1 MAIFQY
7 EGKLLNGKRKK
18 GRVTA
23 VSLREAK
30 EKLRQESI
38 LVTELA
44 ELESTGL
51 NKEVNLLP
59 ERVKIEHLIM
69 YVRQFATLIR
79 AGVPIVRATS
89 ILRVQTESKVL
100 KKTLSQVE
108 DDLREGIAF
117 SEAIKKH
124 PRVFS
129 NFFSSMA
136 LAGEA
141 SGNLEEA
148 LDQIGL
154 QLQKQYDV
162 KRKVISALTYPL
174 VVSIV
179 AIGVVAFLMVNVVP
193 TFASIFGQLG
203 GELPLITRIVV
214 AVSDF
219 VAAYWWIIFGGAL
232 LALLVF
238 TWMLKRDKERYVI
251 DGLLLKMPIFGPIVL
266 KSQIALLTR
275 SLAVLLQAAV
285 PILSAIEITE
295 KIVSNRVIRKGLA
308 QARKMMA
315 QGIPLHEPLERN
327 DSFPPLMT
335 QMIAVG
341 EESGDLDSM
350 LNEVAEFYE
359 TEVETT
365 TDRLKSIIEP
375 LLIVVLASIVGVIV
389 IAIVVPMFQI
399 YGDIQNQ

>member
-18 GRVTA
+18 GRITA

-30 EKLRQESI
+30 DKLRQESI
-38 LVTELA
+38 LVTDLS

-69 YVRQFATLIR
+69 YTRQFATLIR

-100 KKTLSQVE
+100 KKALSQVE
-108 DDLREGIAF
+108 DDLKEGIAY

-136 LAGEA
+136 LAGET

-179 AIGVVAFLMVNVVP
+179 AVGVVAFLMVNVVP

-203 GELPLITRIVV
+203 GELPLITRMVV

-219 VAAYWWIIFGGAL
+219 IAAFWWL
-232 LALLVF
+232 LLGLAILGVLTF
-238 TWMLKRDKERYVI
+238 IWMLKRDRERFVI
-251 DGLLLKMPIFGPIVL
+251 DGLLLKMPIFGTIVM

-285 PILSAIEITE
+285 PILTAIEITE
-295 KIVSNRVIRKGLA
+295 RIVSNRVIRKGLTE
-308 QARKMMA
+308 AREMMA
-315 QGIPLHEPLERN
+315 QGVPLHEPLMRN
-327 DSFPPLMT
+327 SNFPALMT

-375 LLIVVLASIVGVIV
+375 LLIVVLASVVGVIV
-389 IAIVVPMFQI
+389 ISIVVPMFQI

>member
-18 GRVTA
+18 GRITA

-38 LVTELA
+38 LVTDLA

-51 NKEVNLLP
+51 NMEVNLLP

-89 ILRVQTESKVL
+89 ILRVQTESNVL
-100 KKTLSQVE
+100 KKALSQVE
-108 DDLREGIAF
+108 DDLKEGIAY

-136 LAGEA
+136 LAGET

-219 VAAYWWIIFGGAL
+219 IAAFWWL
-232 LALLVF
+232 LLGLAILGVLTF
-238 TWMLKRDKERYVI
+238 TWMLKRDRERFVI
-251 DGLLLKMPIFGPIVL
+251 DGLLLKMPIFGTIVM

-285 PILSAIEITE
+285 PILTAIEITE
-295 KIVSNRVIRKGLA
+295 RIVSNRVIRKGLRE
-308 QARKMMA
+308 AREMMA
-315 QGIPLHEPLERN
+315 QGVPLHEPLMRN
-327 DSFPPLMT
+327 ANFPALMT

-375 LLIVVLASIVGVIV
+375 LLIVVLASVVGVIV
-389 IAIVVPMFQI
+389 ISIVVPMFQI

>member
-18 GRVTA
+18 GRITA

-30 EKLRQESI
+30 DKLRQESI
-38 LVTELA
+38 LVTDLS

-51 NKEVNLLP
+51 NKEVNILP

-108 DDLREGIAF
+108 DDLKEGIAY

-136 LAGEA
+136 LAGET

-219 VAAYWWIIFGGAL
+219 IAAFWWLL
-232 LALLVF
+232 LAIAILGVLVF
-238 TWMLKRDKERYVI
+238 TWMLKRDRERFVI
-251 DGLLLKMPIFGPIVL
+251 DRLLLKMPIFGTIVT

-285 PILSAIEITE
+285 PILTAIEITE
-295 KIVSNRVIRKGLA
+295 RIVSNRVIRKGLTE
-308 QARKMMA
+308 AREMMA
-315 QGIPLHEPLERN
+315 QGIPLHEPLMRN
-327 DSFPPLMT
+327 SNFPPLMT

-375 LLIVVLASIVGVIV
+375 LLIVVLASVVGVIV
-389 IAIVVPMFQI
+389 ISIVVPMFQI

>member
-219 VAAYWWIIFGGAL
+219 VAAYWWLIFGGAL
-232 LALLVF
+232 VALLVF
-238 TWMLKRDKERYVI
+238 TWMLKRDKERYII
-251 DGLLLKMPIFGPIVL
+251 DGLLLKMPIFGPIIL

-295 KIVSNRVIRKGLA
+295 KIVSNRVIRKGLG

>member
-18 GRVTA
+18 GRITA

-30 EKLRQESI
+30 DKLRQESI
-38 LVTELA
+38 LVTDLS

-51 NKEVNLLP
+51 NKEVNILP

-108 DDLREGIAF
+108 DDLKEGIAY

-136 LAGEA
+136 LAGET

-219 VAAYWWIIFGGAL
+219 IAAFWWLL
-232 LALLVF
+232 LAIVIIGVFVF
-238 TWMLKRDKERYVI
+238 TWMLKRDRERFVI
-251 DGLLLKMPIFGPIVL
+251 DRLLLKMPIFGPIVT

-285 PILSAIEITE
+285 PILTAIEITE
-295 KIVSNRVIRKGLA
+295 RIVSNRVIRKGLTE
-308 QARKMMA
+308 AREMMA
-315 QGIPLHEPLERN
+315 QGIPLHEPLMRN
-327 DSFPPLMT
+327 SNFPPLMT

-375 LLIVVLASIVGVIV
+375 LLIVVLASVVGVIV
-389 IAIVVPMFQI
+389 ISIVVPMFQI

>member
-23 VSLREAK
+23 ASLREAK

-38 LVTELA
+38 LVTDLS

-51 NKEVNLLP
+51 NMEVNLLP

-89 ILRVQTESKVL
+89 ILRVQTESNVL

-108 DDLREGIAF
+108 DDLKEGIAY

-136 LAGEA
+136 LAGET

-174 VVSIV
+174 VVAIV

-219 VAAYWWIIFGGAL
+219 IAAFWWLL
-232 LALLVF
+232 LAIAILGVVVF
-238 TWMLKRDKERYVI
+238 TWMLKRDRERFVI
-251 DGLLLKMPIFGPIVL
+251 DGLLLKMPIFGTIVM

-285 PILSAIEITE
+285 PILTAIEITE
-295 KIVSNRVIRKGLA
+295 RIVSNRVIRKGLTE
-308 QARKMMA
+308 AREMMA
-315 QGIPLHEPLERN
+315 QGVPLHEPLMRN
-327 DSFPPLMT
+327 ANFPALMT

-375 LLIVVLASIVGVIV
+375 LLIVVLASVVGVIV
-389 IAIVVPMFQI
+389 ISIVVPMFQI

>member
-18 GRVTA
+18 GRITA

-38 LVTELA
+38 LVTDLS

-51 NKEVNLLP
+51 NMEVNLLP

-89 ILRVQTESKVL
+89 ILRVQTESNVL
-100 KKTLSQVE
+100 KKALSQVE
-108 DDLREGIAF
+108 DDLKEGIAY

-136 LAGEA
+136 LAGET

-162 KRKVISALTYPL
+162 KRKVISALMYPL

-219 VAAYWWIIFGGAL
+219 IAAFWWL
-232 LALLVF
+232 LLGLAILGVLTF
-238 TWMLKRDKERYVI
+238 TWMLKRDRERFVI
-251 DGLLLKMPIFGPIVL
+251 DGLLLKMPIFGTIVM

-285 PILSAIEITE
+285 PILTAIEITE
-295 KIVSNRVIRKGLA
+295 RIVSNRVIRKGLTE
-308 QARKMMA
+308 ARDMMA
-315 QGIPLHEPLERN
+315 QGVPLHEPLMRN
-327 DSFPPLMT
+327 ANFPALMT

-375 LLIVVLASIVGVIV
+375 LLIVVLASVVGVIV
-389 IAIVVPMFQI
+389 ISIVVPMFQI

>member
-1 MAIFQY
+1 
-7 EGKLLNGKRKK
+7 
-18 GRVTA
+18 
-23 VSLREAK
+23 
-30 EKLRQESI
+30 
-38 LVTELA
+38 
-44 ELESTGL
+44 
-51 NKEVNLLP
+51 
-59 ERVKIEHLIM
+59 
-69 YVRQFATLIR
+69 
-79 AGVPIVRATS
+79 
-89 ILRVQTESKVL
+89 
-100 KKTLSQVE
+100 
-108 DDLREGIAF
+108 
-117 SEAIKKH
+117 
-124 PRVFS
+124 
-129 NFFSSMA
+129 
-136 LAGEA
+136 
-141 SGNLEEA
+141 
-148 LDQIGL
+148 
-154 QLQKQYDV
+154 
-162 KRKVISALTYPL
+162 
-174 VVSIV
+174 
-179 AIGVVAFLMVNVVP
+179 MVNVVP

-219 VAAYWWIIFGGAL
+219 VAAYWWLIFGGAL
-232 LALLVF
+232 VALLVF
-238 TWMLKRDKERYVI
+238 AWMLKRDKERYVI
-251 DGLLLKMPIFGPIVL
+251 DNLLLKLPIFGPIVL

>member
-18 GRVTA
+18 GRITA

-38 LVTELA
+38 LVTDLS

-89 ILRVQTESKVL
+89 ILRVQTESNVL
-100 KKTLSQVE
+100 KKALSQVE
-108 DDLREGIAF
+108 DDLKEGIAY

-136 LAGEA
+136 LAGET

-219 VAAYWWIIFGGAL
+219 IAAFWWL
-232 LALLVF
+232 LLGLAILGVLTF
-238 TWMLKRDKERYVI
+238 TWMLKRDRERFVI
-251 DGLLLKMPIFGPIVL
+251 DGLLLKMPIFGTIVM

-285 PILSAIEITE
+285 PILTAIEITE
-295 KIVSNRVIRKGLA
+295 RIVSNRVIRKGLRE
-308 QARKMMA
+308 AREMMA
-315 QGIPLHEPLERN
+315 QGIPLHEPLMRN
-327 DSFPPLMT
+327 ANFPALMT

-375 LLIVVLASIVGVIV
+375 LLIVVLASVVGVIV
-389 IAIVVPMFQI
+389 ISIVVPMFQI

>member
-51 NKEVNLLP
+51 NKEINLLP

-79 AGVPIVRATS
+79 AGVPIARATS

-219 VAAYWWIIFGGAL
+219 VAAYWWLIFGGAL

>member
-219 VAAYWWIIFGGAL
+219 VAAYWWLIFGGAF
-232 LALLVF
+232 LALFIF
-238 TWMLKRDKERYVI
+238 TWMMKRDKERYVI

-295 KIVSNRVIRKGLA
+295 KIVSNRVIRKGLTE
-308 QARKMMA
+308 ARKMMA

-350 LNEVAEFYE
+350 LNEVATFYE

>member
-18 GRVTA
+18 GRITA

-30 EKLRQESI
+30 DKLRQESI
-38 LVTELA
+38 LVTDLS

-51 NKEVNLLP
+51 NKEVNILP

-108 DDLREGIAF
+108 DDLKEGIAY

-136 LAGEA
+136 LAGET

-219 VAAYWWIIFGGAL
+219 IAAFWWLLLAIAIFGV
-232 LALLVF
+232 LVF
-238 TWMLKRDKERYVI
+238 TWMLKRDRERFVI
-251 DGLLLKMPIFGPIVL
+251 DRLLLKMPIFGPIVT

-285 PILSAIEITE
+285 PILTAIEITE
-295 KIVSNRVIRKGLA
+295 RIVSNRVIRKGLTE
-308 QARKMMA
+308 AREMMA
-315 QGIPLHEPLERN
+315 QGIPLHEPLMRN
-327 DSFPPLMT
+327 SNFPPLMT

-375 LLIVVLASIVGVIV
+375 LLIVVLASVVGVIV
-389 IAIVVPMFQI
+389 ISIVVPMFQI

>member
-18 GRVTA
+18 GRITA
-23 VSLREAK
+23 ASLREAK

-38 LVTELA
+38 LVTDLS

-51 NKEVNLLP
+51 NMEVNLLP

-89 ILRVQTESKVL
+89 ILRVQTESNVL
-100 KKTLSQVE
+100 KRTLSQVE
-108 DDLREGIAF
+108 DDLKEGIAY

-136 LAGEA
+136 LAGET

-219 VAAYWWIIFGGAL
+219 IAAFWWLL
-232 LALLVF
+232 LAIAILGVVVF
-238 TWMLKRDKERYVI
+238 TWMLKRDRERFVI
-251 DGLLLKMPIFGPIVL
+251 DGLLLKMPIFGTIVL

-285 PILSAIEITE
+285 PILTAIEITE
-295 KIVSNRVIRKGLA
+295 RIVSNRVIRKGLTE
-308 QARKMMA
+308 AREMMA
-315 QGIPLHEPLERN
+315 QGVPLHEPLMRN
-327 DSFPPLMT
+327 ANFPALMT

-375 LLIVVLASIVGVIV
+375 LLIVVLASVVGVIV
-389 IAIVVPMFQI
+389 ISIVVPMFQI

>member
-18 GRVTA
+18 GRITA
-23 VSLREAK
+23 LSLREAK

-89 ILRVQTESKVL
+89 ILRVQTESKML
-100 KKTLSQVE
+100 KKTLSQIE
-108 DDLREGIAF
+108 DDLREGIAY

-219 VAAYWWIIFGGAL
+219 IAAYWWLIFGGAI
-232 LALLVF
+232 LALLIF

-285 PILSAIEITE
+285 PILTAIEITE
-295 KIVSNRVIRKGLA
+295 KIVSNRVIRKGLG
-308 QARKMMA
+308 QARNMMA

>member
-18 GRVTA
+18 GRITA

-30 EKLRQESI
+30 DKLRQESI
-38 LVTELA
+38 LVTDLS

-51 NKEVNLLP
+51 NKEVNILP

-108 DDLREGIAF
+108 DDLKEGIAY

-136 LAGEA
+136 LAGET

-219 VAAYWWIIFGGAL
+219 IAAFWWLLLAIAIFGM
-232 LALLVF
+232 LVF
-238 TWMLKRDKERYVI
+238 TWMLKRDRERFVI
-251 DGLLLKMPIFGPIVL
+251 DRLLLKMPIFGPIVT

-285 PILSAIEITE
+285 PILTAIEITE
-295 KIVSNRVIRKGLA
+295 RIVSNRVIRKGLTE
-308 QARKMMA
+308 AREMMA
-315 QGIPLHEPLERN
+315 QGIPLHEPLMRN
-327 DSFPPLMT
+327 SNFPPLMT

-375 LLIVVLASIVGVIV
+375 LLIVVLASVVGVIV
-389 IAIVVPMFQI
+389 ISIVVPMFQI

>member
-30 EKLRQESI
+30 DKLRQESI

-51 NKEVNLLP
+51 NKEINLLP
-59 ERVKIEHLIM
+59 ERVKVEHLIM

-179 AIGVVAFLMVNVVP
+179 AIGVVAFLMVSVVP

-219 VAAYWWIIFGGAL
+219 VAAYWWLIFGGAL
-232 LALLVF
+232 FALLIF

>member
-18 GRVTA
+18 GRITA
-23 VSLREAK
+23 ASLREAK

-38 LVTELA
+38 LVTDLS

-51 NKEVNLLP
+51 NMEVNLLP

-89 ILRVQTESKVL
+89 ILRVQTESNVL

-108 DDLREGIAF
+108 DDLKEGIAY

-136 LAGEA
+136 LAGET

-203 GELPLITRIVV
+203 GELPLITRMVV

-219 VAAYWWIIFGGAL
+219 IAAFWWLL
-232 LALLVF
+232 LAIAILGVVVF
-238 TWMLKRDKERYVI
+238 TWMLKRDRERFVI
-251 DGLLLKMPIFGPIVL
+251 DGLLLKMPIFGTIVM

-275 SLAVLLQAAV
+275 SLAVLLKAAV
-285 PILSAIEITE
+285 PILTAIEITE
-295 KIVSNRVIRKGLA
+295 RIVSNRVIRKGLTE
-308 QARKMMA
+308 AREMMA
-315 QGIPLHEPLERN
+315 QGVPLHEPLMRN
-327 DSFPPLMT
+327 ANFPALMT

-375 LLIVVLASIVGVIV
+375 LLIVVLASVVGVIV
-389 IAIVVPMFQI
+389 ISIVVPMFQI

>member
-18 GRVTA
+18 GRITA

-30 EKLRQESI
+30 DKLRQESI
-38 LVTELA
+38 LVTDLS

-51 NKEVNLLP
+51 NKEVNILP

-108 DDLREGIAF
+108 DDLKEGIAY

-136 LAGEA
+136 LAGET

-219 VAAYWWIIFGGAL
+219 IAAFWWLL
-232 LALLVF
+232 LAIAILGVFVF
-238 TWMLKRDKERYVI
+238 TWMLKRDRERFVI
-251 DGLLLKMPIFGPIVL
+251 DRLLLKMPIFGPIVT

-285 PILSAIEITE
+285 PILTAIEITE
-295 KIVSNRVIRKGLA
+295 RIVSNRVIRKGLTE
-308 QARKMMA
+308 AREMMA
-315 QGIPLHEPLERN
+315 QGIPLHEPLMRN
-327 DSFPPLMT
+327 SNFPPLMT

-375 LLIVVLASIVGVIV
+375 LLIVVLASVVGVIV
-389 IAIVVPMFQI
+389 ISIVVPMFQI

>member
-18 GRVTA
+18 GRITA

-30 EKLRQESI
+30 DKLRQESI
-38 LVTELA
+38 LVTDLS

-51 NKEVNLLP
+51 NKEVNILP

-108 DDLREGIAF
+108 DDLKEGIAY

-136 LAGEA
+136 LAGET

-219 VAAYWWIIFGGAL
+219 IAAFWWLLLAIAL
-232 LALLVF
+232 LGVFVF
-238 TWMLKRDKERYVI
+238 TWMLKRDRERFVI
-251 DGLLLKMPIFGPIVL
+251 DRLLLKMPIFGPIVT

-285 PILSAIEITE
+285 PILTAIEITE
-295 KIVSNRVIRKGLA
+295 RIVSNRVIRKGLTE
-308 QARKMMA
+308 AREMMA
-315 QGIPLHEPLERN
+315 QGIPLHEPLMRN
-327 DSFPPLMT
+327 SNFPPLMT

-375 LLIVVLASIVGVIV
+375 LLIVVLASVVGVIV
-389 IAIVVPMFQI
+389 ISIVVPMFQI

>member
-219 VAAYWWIIFGGAL
+219 VAAYWWLIFGGAL
-232 LALLVF
+232 IALLIF

>member
-18 GRVTA
+18 GRITA
-23 VSLREAK
+23 ASLREAK

-38 LVTELA
+38 LVTDLS

-51 NKEVNLLP
+51 NMEVNLLP

-89 ILRVQTESKVL
+89 ILRVQTESNVL
-100 KKTLSQVE
+100 KRTLSQVE
-108 DDLREGIAF
+108 DDLKEGIAY

-136 LAGEA
+136 LAGET

-219 VAAYWWIIFGGAL
+219 IAAFWWLL
-232 LALLVF
+232 LAIAILGVVVF
-238 TWMLKRDKERYVI
+238 TWMLKRDRERFVI
-251 DGLLLKMPIFGPIVL
+251 DGLLLKMPIFGTIVM

-285 PILSAIEITE
+285 PILTAIEITE
-295 KIVSNRVIRKGLA
+295 RIISNRVIRKGLTE
-308 QARKMMA
+308 AREMMA
-315 QGIPLHEPLERN
+315 QGVPLHEPLMRN
-327 DSFPPLMT
+327 ANFPALMT

-375 LLIVVLASIVGVIV
+375 LLIVVLASVVGVIV
-389 IAIVVPMFQI
+389 ISIVVPMFQI

>member
-18 GRVTA
+18 GRITA
-23 VSLREAK
+23 ASLREAK

-38 LVTELA
+38 LVTDLS

-51 NKEVNLLP
+51 NMEVNLLP

-89 ILRVQTESKVL
+89 ILRVQTESNVL
-100 KKTLSQVE
+100 KRTLSQVE
-108 DDLREGIAF
+108 DDLKEGIAY

-136 LAGEA
+136 LAGET

-203 GELPLITRIVV
+203 GELPLITRMVV

-219 VAAYWWIIFGGAL
+219 IAAFWWLL
-232 LALLVF
+232 LAIAILGVVVF
-238 TWMLKRDKERYVI
+238 TWMLKRDRERFVI
-251 DGLLLKMPIFGPIVL
+251 DGLLLKMPIFGTIVL

-285 PILSAIEITE
+285 PILTAIEITE
-295 KIVSNRVIRKGLA
+295 RIVSNRVIRKGLTE
-308 QARKMMA
+308 AREMMA
-315 QGIPLHEPLERN
+315 QGVPLHEPLMRN
-327 DSFPPLMT
+327 ANFPALMT

-375 LLIVVLASIVGVIV
+375 LLIVVLASVVGVIV
-389 IAIVVPMFQI
+389 ISIVVPMFQI

>member
-18 GRVTA
+18 GRITA

-38 LVTELA
+38 LVTDLS

-51 NKEVNLLP
+51 NMEVNLLP

-89 ILRVQTESKVL
+89 ILRVQTESNVL
-100 KKTLSQVE
+100 KKALSQVE
-108 DDLREGIAF
+108 DDLKEGIAY

-136 LAGEA
+136 LAGET

-219 VAAYWWIIFGGAL
+219 IAAFWWL
-232 LALLVF
+232 LLGLAILGVLTF
-238 TWMLKRDKERYVI
+238 TWMLKRDRERFVI
-251 DGLLLKMPIFGPIVL
+251 DGLLLKMPIFGTIVM

-285 PILSAIEITE
+285 PILTAIEITE
-295 KIVSNRVIRKGLA
+295 RIVSNRVIRKGLTE
-308 QARKMMA
+308 AREMMA
-315 QGIPLHEPLERN
+315 QGVPLHEPLMRN
-327 DSFPPLMT
+327 ANFPALMT

-375 LLIVVLASIVGVIV
+375 LLIVVLASVVGVIV
-389 IAIVVPMFQI
+389 ISIVVPMFQI

>member
-18 GRVTA
+18 GRITA

-38 LVTELA
+38 LVTELT

-100 KKTLSQVE
+100 KRTLSQVE

-219 VAAYWWIIFGGAL
+219 VAAYWWLIFGGAF
-232 LALLVF
+232 LALLIF

-251 DGLLLKMPIFGPIVL
+251 DGLLLKLPIFGPIVL

-295 KIVSNRVIRKGLA
+295 KIVSNRVIRKGLG

>member
-18 GRVTA
+18 GRITA
-23 VSLREAK
+23 ASLREAK

-38 LVTELA
+38 LVTDLS

-51 NKEVNLLP
+51 NMEVNLLP

-89 ILRVQTESKVL
+89 ILRVQTESNVL
-100 KKTLSQVE
+100 KRTLSQVE
-108 DDLREGIAF
+108 DDLKEGIAY

-136 LAGEA
+136 LAGET

-219 VAAYWWIIFGGAL
+219 IAAFWWL
-232 LALLVF
+232 LLGLAILGVLTF
-238 TWMLKRDKERYVI
+238 TWMLKRDRERFVI
-251 DGLLLKMPIFGPIVL
+251 DGLLLKMPIFGTIVL

-285 PILSAIEITE
+285 PILTAIEITE
-295 KIVSNRVIRKGLA
+295 RIVSNRVIRKGLTE
-308 QARKMMA
+308 AREMMA
-315 QGIPLHEPLERN
+315 QGVPLHEPLMRN
-327 DSFPPLMT
+327 ANFPALMT

-375 LLIVVLASIVGVIV
+375 LLIVVLASVVGVIV
-389 IAIVVPMFQI
+389 ISIVVPMFQI

>member
-179 AIGVVAFLMVNVVP
+179 AVGVVAFLMINVVP

-203 GELPLITRIVV
+203 GELPLITRLVV

-219 VAAYWWIIFGGAL
+219 VAAYWWLIFGGAL
-232 LALLVF
+232 LALLMF

-251 DGLLLKMPIFGPIVL
+251 DGLLLKLPIFGPIVL

-295 KIVSNRVIRKGLA
+295 KIVSNRVIRKGLTE
-308 QARKMMA
+308 ARKMMA
-315 QGIPLHEPLERN
+315 QGIPLHEPLGRN
-327 DSFPPLMT
+327 ESFPPLMT

-350 LNEVAEFYE
+350 LNEVAMFYE

>member
-219 VAAYWWIIFGGAL
+219 VAAYWWLIFGGAL

-315 QGIPLHEPLERN
+315 QGIPLHEPLGRN

>member
-7 EGKLLNGKRKK
+7 EGKLLNGRRKK
-18 GRVTA
+18 GRITA
-23 VSLREAK
+23 VSVREAK

-38 LVTELA
+38 LVTDLS

-51 NKEVNLLP
+51 NKEVTLMP

-100 KKTLSQVE
+100 KQTLSQVE
-108 DDLREGIAF
+108 DDLREGISY

-124 PRVFS
+124 PKVFS
-129 NFFSSMA
+129 NFFVAMA
-136 LAGEA
+136 LAGET
-141 SGNLEEA
+141 SGNLEEV

-162 KRKVISALTYPL
+162 KRKVVSALTYPFI
-174 VVSIV
+174 VSLV
-179 AIGVVAFLMVNVVP
+179 AIGVVAFLMVSVVP

-203 GELPLITRIVV
+203 SELPLITRIVV

-219 VAAYWWIIFGGAL
+219 VAAYWWFILGLVVAGIFT
-232 LALLVF
+232 F
-238 TWMLKRDKERYVI
+238 TWMVRHEKERLVI
-251 DGLLLKMPIFGPIVL
+251 DRVLLKLPIFGPLVL

-275 SLAVLLQAAV
+275 SLAVLIRAAV
-285 PILSAIEITE
+285 PILNAIEITE
-295 KIVSNRVIRKGLA
+295 KIISNRVIRKGLTR
-308 QARKMMA
+308 AREMMA
-315 QGIPLHEPLERN
+315 QGVPLHQPLMR
-327 DSFPPLMT
+327 DSNFPPLMT

-341 EESGDLDSM
+341 EESGDLDTM
-350 LNEVAEFYE
+350 LSEVAEFYE
-359 TEVETT
+359 SEVETT

-389 IAIVVPMFQI
+389 ISIVVPMFQI
-399 YGDIQNQ
+399 YSDIQSQ

>member
-38 LVTELA
+38 LVTDLA

-89 ILRVQTESKVL
+89 ILRVQTESNVL
-100 KKTLSQVE
+100 KKALSQVE
-108 DDLREGIAF
+108 DDLKEGIAY
-117 SEAIKKH
+117 SEAIKNH

-136 LAGEA
+136 LAGET

-219 VAAYWWIIFGGAL
+219 IAAFWWL
-232 LALLVF
+232 LLGLAILGVLTF
-238 TWMLKRDKERYVI
+238 TWMLKRDRERFVI
-251 DGLLLKMPIFGPIVL
+251 DGLLLKMPIFGTIVM

-285 PILSAIEITE
+285 PILTAIEITE
-295 KIVSNRVIRKGLA
+295 RIVSNRVIRKGLTE
-308 QARKMMA
+308 ARDMMA
-315 QGIPLHEPLERN
+315 QGVPLHEPLMRN
-327 DSFPPLMT
+327 ANFPALMT

-375 LLIVVLASIVGVIV
+375 LLIVVLASVVGVIV
-389 IAIVVPMFQI
+389 ISIVVPMFQI

>member
-18 GRVTA
+18 GRITA

-30 EKLRQESI
+30 DKLRQESI
-38 LVTELA
+38 LVTDLS

-51 NKEVNLLP
+51 NKEVNILP

-108 DDLREGIAF
+108 DDLKEGIAY

-136 LAGEA
+136 LAGET

-219 VAAYWWIIFGGAL
+219 IAAFWWL
-232 LALLVF
+232 LLTIAILGVFVF
-238 TWMLKRDKERYVI
+238 TWMLKRDRERFVI
-251 DGLLLKMPIFGPIVL
+251 DRLLLKMPIFGPIVT

-285 PILSAIEITE
+285 PILTAIEITE
-295 KIVSNRVIRKGLA
+295 RIVSNRVIRNGLTE
-308 QARKMMA
+308 AREMMA
-315 QGIPLHEPLERN
+315 QGIPLHEPLMRN
-327 DSFPPLMT
+327 SNFPPLMT

-389 IAIVVPMFQI
+389 ISIVVPMFQI

>member
-18 GRVTA
+18 GRITA

-38 LVTELA
+38 LVTDLS

-51 NKEVNLLP
+51 NMEVNLLP

-89 ILRVQTESKVL
+89 ILRVQTESNVL
-100 KKTLSQVE
+100 KKALSQVE
-108 DDLREGIAF
+108 DDLKEGIAY

-136 LAGEA
+136 LAGET

-219 VAAYWWIIFGGAL
+219 IGAFWWL
-232 LALLVF
+232 LLGLAILGVLTF
-238 TWMLKRDKERYVI
+238 TWMLKRDRERFVI
-251 DGLLLKMPIFGPIVL
+251 DGLLLKMPIFGTIVM

-285 PILSAIEITE
+285 PILTAIEITE
-295 KIVSNRVIRKGLA
+295 RIVSNRVIRKGLTE
-308 QARKMMA
+308 AREMMA
-315 QGIPLHEPLERN
+315 QGVPLHEPLMRN
-327 DSFPPLMT
+327 ANFPALMT

-375 LLIVVLASIVGVIV
+375 LLIVVLASVVGVIV
-389 IAIVVPMFQI
+389 ISIVVPMFQI

>member
-18 GRVTA
+18 GRITA
-23 VSLREAK
+23 ISIREAK

-38 LVTELA
+38 LVTELS

-108 DDLREGIAF
+108 DDLREGIAY

-129 NFFSSMA
+129 NFFSSMS

-141 SGNLEEA
+141 SGNLDEA

-154 QLQKQYDV
+154 QLQKQYDI

-179 AIGVVAFLMVNVVP
+179 AVGVVAFLMVNVVP

-203 GELPLITRIVV
+203 GELPLITRMVV
-214 AVSDF
+214 SVSDF
-219 VAAYWWIIFGGAL
+219 VAGYWWLILGVAL
-232 LALLVF
+232 IVLF
-238 TWMLKRDKERYVI
+238 TFLWMLKRDRERLLI
-251 DGLLLKMPIFGPIVL
+251 DGLLLKLPIFGLIIL

-285 PILSAIEITE
+285 PILTAIEITE
-295 KIVSNRVIRKGLA
+295 NIISNRVLRKGL
-308 QARKMMA
+308 QKARGLMA

-327 DSFPPLMT
+327 ANFPPLMT

>member
-18 GRVTA
+18 GRITA
-23 VSLREAK
+23 ISIREAK

-38 LVTELA
+38 LVTELS

-108 DDLREGIAF
+108 DDLREGIAY

-129 NFFSSMA
+129 NFFSSMS

-141 SGNLEEA
+141 SGNLDEA

-154 QLQKQYDV
+154 QLQKQYDI

-179 AIGVVAFLMVNVVP
+179 AVGVVAFLMVKVVP

-203 GELPLITRIVV
+203 GELPLITRMVV
-214 AVSDF
+214 SVSDF
-219 VAAYWWIIFGGAL
+219 VAGYWWLILGVAL
-232 LALLVF
+232 IVLF
-238 TWMLKRDKERYVI
+238 TFLWMLKRDRERFLI
-251 DGLLLKMPIFGPIVL
+251 DGLLLKMPIFGPIIL

-285 PILSAIEITE
+285 PILTAIEITE
-295 KIVSNRVIRKGLA
+295 NIISNRVLRKGL
-308 QARKMMA
+308 QKARGLMA

-327 DSFPPLMT
+327 ANFPPLMT

>member
-18 GRVTA
+18 GRITA
-23 VSLREAK
+23 ASLREAK

-38 LVTELA
+38 LVTDLS

-51 NKEVNLLP
+51 NMEVNLLP

-89 ILRVQTESKVL
+89 ILRVQTESNVL

-108 DDLREGIAF
+108 DDLKEGIAY

-136 LAGEA
+136 LAGET

-219 VAAYWWIIFGGAL
+219 IAAFWWLL
-232 LALLVF
+232 LAIAILGVVVF
-238 TWMLKRDKERYVI
+238 TWMLKRDRERFVI
-251 DGLLLKMPIFGPIVL
+251 DGLLLKMPIFGTIVM

-275 SLAVLLQAAV
+275 SLAVLLKAAV
-285 PILSAIEITE
+285 PILTAIEITE
-295 KIVSNRVIRKGLA
+295 RIVSNRVIRKGLTE
-308 QARKMMA
+308 AREMMA
-315 QGIPLHEPLERN
+315 QGVPLHEPLMRN
-327 DSFPPLMT
+327 ANFPALMT

-375 LLIVVLASIVGVIV
+375 LLIVVLASVVGVIV
-389 IAIVVPMFQI
+389 ISIVVPMFQI

>member
-18 GRVTA
+18 GRITA
-23 VSLREAK
+23 ISIREAK

-38 LVTELA
+38 LVTELS

-108 DDLREGIAF
+108 DDLREGIAY

-129 NFFSSMA
+129 NFFSSMS

-141 SGNLEEA
+141 SGNLDEA

-154 QLQKQYDV
+154 QLQKQYDI

-179 AIGVVAFLMVNVVP
+179 AVGVVAFLMVNVVP

-203 GELPLITRIVV
+203 GELPLITRMVV
-214 AVSDF
+214 SVSDF
-219 VAAYWWIIFGGAL
+219 VAGYWWLILGVAL
-232 LALLVF
+232 IVLF
-238 TWMLKRDKERYVI
+238 TFLWMLKRDRERLLI
-251 DGLLLKMPIFGPIVL
+251 DGLLLKLPIFGLIIL

-285 PILSAIEITE
+285 PILTAIEITE
-295 KIVSNRVIRKGLA
+295 NIISNRVLRKGL
-308 QARKMMA
+308 QKARELMA

-327 DSFPPLMT
+327 ANFPPLMT

>member
-18 GRVTA
+18 GRITA

-30 EKLRQESI
+30 DKLRQESI
-38 LVTELA
+38 LVTDLS

-51 NKEVNLLP
+51 NKEVNILP

-108 DDLREGIAF
+108 DDLKEGIAY

-136 LAGEA
+136 LAGET

-219 VAAYWWIIFGGAL
+219 IAAFWWLL
-232 LALLVF
+232 LAIAILGVLVF
-238 TWMLKRDKERYVI
+238 TWMLKRDRERFII
-251 DGLLLKMPIFGPIVL
+251 DRLLLKMPIFGPIVT

-285 PILSAIEITE
+285 PILTAIEITE
-295 KIVSNRVIRKGLA
+295 RIVSNRVIRKGLTE
-308 QARKMMA
+308 AREMMA
-315 QGIPLHEPLERN
+315 QGIPLHEPLMRN
-327 DSFPPLMT
+327 SNFPPLMT

-375 LLIVVLASIVGVIV
+375 LLIVVLASVVGVIV
-389 IAIVVPMFQI
+389 ISIVVPMFQI

>member
-219 VAAYWWIIFGGAL
+219 VAAYWWLIFGGAF

-327 DSFPPLMT
+327 DSFPQLMT

>member
-18 GRVTA
+18 GRITA
-23 VSLREAK
+23 ASLREAK

-38 LVTELA
+38 LVTDLS

-51 NKEVNLLP
+51 NMEVNLLP

-89 ILRVQTESKVL
+89 ILRVQTESNVL

-108 DDLREGIAF
+108 DDLKEGIAY

-136 LAGEA
+136 LAGET

-219 VAAYWWIIFGGAL
+219 IAAFWWLL
-232 LALLVF
+232 LAIAILGVVVF
-238 TWMLKRDKERYVI
+238 TWMLKRDRERFVI
-251 DGLLLKMPIFGPIVL
+251 DGLLLKMPIFGTIVM

-285 PILSAIEITE
+285 PILTAIEITE
-295 KIVSNRVIRKGLA
+295 RIVSNRVIRKGLTE
-308 QARKMMA
+308 AREMMA
-315 QGIPLHEPLERN
+315 QGVPLHEPLMRN
-327 DSFPPLMT
+327 ANFPALMT

-375 LLIVVLASIVGVIV
+375 LLIVVLASVVGVIV
-389 IAIVVPMFQI
+389 ISIVVPMFQI

>member
-179 AIGVVAFLMVNVVP
+179 AIGVVAFLMVSVVP

-214 AVSDF
+214 TVSDF
-219 VAAYWWIIFGGAL
+219 VAAYWWLIFGGAL
-232 LALLVF
+232 VALLVF
-238 TWMLKRDKERYVI
+238 AWMLKRDKERYVI

>member
-219 VAAYWWIIFGGAL
+219 VAAYWWLIFGGAL
-232 LALLVF
+232 LAMLVF

-308 QARKMMA
+308 QARNMMA